1 MKEDFMK
8 KIIIERPVGS
18 LNNEKV
24 LNYLEKELNEMG
36 FNINSLFF
44 KCKLWESD
52 KSYLSIDDKAFEVN
66 VSPFSEGFKGRGK
79 IEIVGSISELQNMN
93 CKNKIL
99 ILTQELAKE
108 PLQPKDYPFY
118 YPEEHKQLINL
129 LEEKSPLAII
139 AVTGKHSMCGLDPF
153 PLFEDGNFL
162 IPSAYINEEVFKEV
176 KKLYN
181 KKICSLVIN
190 SKKILK
196 DSRQIIATKKSK
208 SSRGKIV
215 ICAHM
220 DTKYNT
226 LGCLDNAVG
235 IASLLEIAKR
245 VKTEDYDIEIVPFNT
260 EEYYEGNGEV
270 EYLKYLE
277 NNKEKPILFVNIDS
291 PCHIGS
297 KISVSTYNLDDKMKK
312 INNNLISKS
321 ENVELGEEWY
331 AGDHTAFA
339 FRGISCIAITSSDIF
354 SGALDNT
361 HTMKDT
367 MSTVDMELIKEVEIY
382 VNNLIMLLK

>member
-1 MKEDFMK
+1 
-8 KIIIERPVGS
+8 
-18 LNNEKV
+18 
-24 LNYLEKELNEMG
+24 
-36 FNINSLFF
+36 
-44 KCKLWESD
+44 
-52 KSYLSIDDKAFEVN
+52 
-66 VSPFSEGFKGRGK
+66 
-79 IEIVGSISELQNMN
+79 MN

-226 LGCLDNAVG
+226 LTVQSAEAV
-235 IASLLEIAKR
+235 
-245 VKTEDYDIEIVPFNT
+245 
-260 EEYYEGNGEV
+260 
-270 EYLKYLE
+270 
-277 NNKEKPILFVNIDS
+277 
-291 PCHIGS
+291 
-297 KISVSTYNLDDKMKK
+297 
-312 INNNLISKS
+312 
-321 ENVELGEEWY
+321 
-331 AGDHTAFA
+331 
-339 FRGISCIAITSSDIF
+339 
-354 SGALDNT
+354 
-361 HTMKDT
+361 
-367 MSTVDMELIKEVEIY
+367 
-382 VNNLIMLLK
+382 